1 MTHLCGKAPY
11 DLIKKVYILICLN
24 LKILLKFTVK
34 QRAYLNNKV
43 KKKNYQVSVKKKLN
57 LFKYYIIYT
66 QKDFKIFSFKTGNK

>member
-43 KKKNYQVSVKKKLN
+43 KKKITRFL
-57 LFKYYIIYT
+57 
-66 QKDFKIFSFKTGNK
+66 